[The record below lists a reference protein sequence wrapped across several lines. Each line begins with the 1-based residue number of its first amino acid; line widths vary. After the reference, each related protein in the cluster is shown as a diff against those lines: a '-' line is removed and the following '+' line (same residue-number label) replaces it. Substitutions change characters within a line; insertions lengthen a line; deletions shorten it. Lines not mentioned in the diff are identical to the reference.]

1 MQISFEYIW
10 PAQPKHAGFIQRQF
24 AIHFRF
30 PDFGGD
36 ARRQSANGSR
46 TARWLHVFAG
56 PFRFRIWQIDADHR
70 RSLSEPVAFEDFLLK
85 AFFKMAG
92 QIERQL
98 FGAGDNEAQT
108 SELLRLGL
116 TQIQPQERGRQK
128 QKGKLMAFDQRRAVC
143 RVEWIRICHDAHTF
157 NKRIPKCDR

>member
-1 MQISFEYIW
+1 MPASYSDSLRFIS
-10 PAQPKHAGFIQRQF
+10 
-24 AIHFRF
+24 
-30 PDFGGD
+30 
-36 ARRQSANGSR
+36 GSR
-46 TARWLHVFAG
+46 ISAAMPGANLPTDPERLDGCTCSG
-56 PFRFRIWQIDADHR
+56 PFRFRIWQIDADHG
-70 RSLSEPVAFEDFLLK
+70 RSLGETVAFEDFLLK
-85 AFFKMAG
+85 AFFKMVG

-108 SELLRLGL
+108 SELFRLGL
-116 TQIQPQERGRQK
+116 TQIQPQECGRQK